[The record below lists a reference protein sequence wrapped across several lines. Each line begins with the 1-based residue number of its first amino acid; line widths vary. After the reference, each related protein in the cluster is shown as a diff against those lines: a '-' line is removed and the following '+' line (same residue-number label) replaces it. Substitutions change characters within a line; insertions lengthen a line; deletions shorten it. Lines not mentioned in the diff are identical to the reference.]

1 MNLINKI
8 FNRKIAGDTS
18 NIVLPDATGIDN
30 GIEYKSAVNSN
41 VPNGLFNHI
50 SDAIQYLQFSVGLY
64 SNTAQYTEG
73 NICKVI
79 TKENGHYQIR
89 VFRRNGN
96 NSGST
101 TANPPIPTTPT
112 TTNGISCYPVE
123 NETEWNTDWDEC
135 ETGLAYWEFKI
146 EGKTITEAV
155 QSFDNRDSVGAT
167 WTKASIQ
174 ELYDSVKNFRV
185 VYFYNCLI
193 TTNNIEK
200 VDNIIK
206 GSFSFENIARYTM
219 RFEYNLDASSFTS
232 CSYNVFNYN
241 SSIKELNS
249 DALYN
254 SVKGNILI
262 RSFFENITLTLK
274 EDTNFS
280 SSQSQTFNIKNILG
294 LPDNMSIQG
303 FSLQH
308 TSGRW
313 MLTNNTYSIEY
324 QGGLIYFSK
333 IPKGTFFYKC
343 YTNNSSFYY
352 GFLYNADIG
361 NNRDYALSIGCSAF
375 VGSYLGTSQEGYP
388 HGDFEIVKANGTQS
402 VHHNRPIFFLGDSFT
417 LEVTSYSNTGKFPT
431 IEEIKAVDKTEL
443 VKFCGG
449 NAIFNIEVFYYN
461 V

>member
-155 QSFDNRDSVGAT
+155 QSFDNRNSVGAT

-200 VDNIIK
+200 VGNIIK

-254 SVKGNILI
+254 SVKGNILKVA
-262 RSFFENITLTLK
+262 RFENISLPIDKGNT
-274 EDTNFS
+274 S
-280 SSQSQTFNIKNILG
+280 FNITIKQLLN
-294 LPDNMSIQG
+294 LPANVSVQG

-308 TSGRW
+308 KRGKIGDRDNEDMGMT
-313 MLTNNTYSIEY
+313 SIEV
-324 QGGLIYFSK
+324 
-333 IPKGTFFYKC
+333 P
-343 YTNNSSFYY
+343 TNNSVVYRFQSS
-352 GFLYNADIG
+352 YNGVLMTVVYSILTNITSITNYFNIG
-361 NNRDYALSIGCSAF
+361 L
-375 VGSYLGTSQEGYP
+375 
-388 HGDFEIVKANGTQS
+388 GDFVVIKE
-402 VHHNRPIFFLGDSFT
+402 GDSYYRRTRTTPVEFIGDT
-417 LEVTSYSNTGKFPT
+417 LEFKAGLSGVITSNLNIDYISTVSISINT
-431 IEEIKAVDKTEL
+431 
-443 VKFCGG
+443 
-449 NAIFNIEVFYYN
+449 AIFDMVVYYYEH
-461 V
+461 

>member
-50 SDAIQYLQFSVGLY
+50 SDAIQYLQFTVGLY

-112 TTNGISCYPVE
+112 TTNGIACYPVE
-123 NETEWNTDWDEC
+123 NETEWNSDWDEC

-193 TTNNIEK
+193 TTNNIVKEGSR
-200 VDNIIK
+200 IK

-219 RFEYNLDASSFTS
+219 RFEYNLDASSFSS

-254 SVKGNILI
+254 SVKGNILKVA
-262 RSFFENITLTLK
+262 RFENIKLPIDI
-274 EDTNFS
+274 DTTS
-280 SSQSQTFNIKNILG
+280 FNTTIKQLLN
-294 LPDNMSIQG
+294 LPANVSVQG

-308 TSGRW
+308 KKGKIGDSDPESMGMTSIRVPKNNSVIYRFQSFYNDIL
-313 MLTNNTYSIEY
+313 MTRVYSILTNIT
-324 QGGLIYFSK
+324 
-333 IPKGTFFYKC
+333 
-343 YTNNSSFYY
+343 SST
-352 GFLYNADIG
+352 LYLNIG
-361 NNRDYALSIGCSAF
+361 
-375 VGSYLGTSQEGYP
+375 
-388 HGDFEIVKANGTQS
+388 
-402 VHHNRPIFFLGDSFT
+402 LGDYVVIEGDAYYRRTRTAPVEFIGDT
-417 LEVTSYSNTGKFPT
+417 LDFKAGLSDGIKNNLNIDYISTVAITINTALFD
-431 IEEIKAVDKTEL
+431 IIV
-443 VKFCGG
+443 
-449 NAIFNIEVFYYN
+449 YYFEH
-461 V
+461 